1 MWLFRWYAEV
11 KGHRWLAELD
21 YIGNR
26 HDHKYM
32 LSICYHAAT
41 DSLTALFVFSIVI
54 GPGWLS
60 AVVKATRIVFL
71 VVINLSG
78 L

>member
-1 MWLFRWYAEV
+1 MWLSRWYDEV
-11 KGHRWLAELD
+11 KGHTWLAELD

-32 LSICYHAAT
+32 VGTCCHAVT
-41 DSLTALFVFSIVI
+41 DSLTALFVFSVVI
-54 GPGWLS
+54 GPGWQP
-60 AVVKATRIVFL
+60 AVVKAARIVFL